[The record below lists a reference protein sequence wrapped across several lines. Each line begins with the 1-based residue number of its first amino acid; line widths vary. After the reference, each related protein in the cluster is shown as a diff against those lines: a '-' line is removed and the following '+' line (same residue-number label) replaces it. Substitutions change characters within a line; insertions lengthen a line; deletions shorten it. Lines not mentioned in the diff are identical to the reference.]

1 MVEMPTGTGKT
12 VCFAELLRGV
22 VASGKRGLVI
32 AHRGELLKQA
42 ANKLADV
49 GVRAAIEQADQ
60 RAGRAPVVVASVQSL
75 RGARLEKL
83 DPDEFGAVIVDECH
97 HSTAAGYRAILER
110 FARVNVAGFTA
121 TGDRA
126 DGVGL
131 GAIYSS
137 VAYRYALR
145 DAIRDQWLVPIR
157 ARRIVVAD
165 LDLSHVRSHHGDL
178 DTRELSAVM
187 LREKAL
193 HGMVAPLLEQ
203 AGSRRTIVF
212 SVDVAHAHAGA
223 DMLNRYKPGCA
234 RAIDGDADN
243 DEREEVLAAFARG
256 EFQFLINCALFT
268 EGFDE
273 PSIACVAFWRPTCS
287 RVLHCQMLGRG
298 TRLLGRSYD
307 ESIANGKRDMLA
319 LDFVGNVGRHRLVG
333 PADVLAGAPIPD
345 DLRQEVERELERGE
359 LQLEDVLAHAEQQ
372 IENKREKMRLLTLA
386 HYRATEI
393 DPFIGPQL
401 PPSIPDGAWS
411 LQPATDVQLRALVNA
426 GLVKLPPGLTRG
438 EASRYITAI
447 AERKKHGLCSI
458 KQARRLRSL
467 GLNTEGMTALRAA
480 ALFARL
486 RFAKS
491 PGPWVFIREPEY
503 VGRKR

>member
-1 MVEMPTGTGKT
+1 MAELPTGTGKT
-12 VCFAELLRGV
+12 VCIAELLRVV

-49 GVRAAIEQADQ
+49 GVRSAIEQADQ

-97 HSTAAGYRAILER
+97 HSTAAGYRQILER
-110 FARVNVAGFTA
+110 FARVPTAGFTA

-131 GAIYSS
+131 GAIYGS
-137 VAYRYALR
+137 VAYRMALR
-145 DAIRDQWLVPIR
+145 TAIRDQWLVPIR

-165 LDLSHVRSHHGDL
+165 LDLSQVKAHHGDL

-187 LREKAL
+187 QREKAL

-203 AGSRRTIVF
+203 AGVRRTIVF
-212 SVDVAHAHAGA
+212 AVDVAHAHAGA
-223 DMLNRYKPGCA
+223 EMLNRYRPGCA
-234 RAIDGDADN
+234 RAIDGSADD
-243 DEREEVLAAFARG
+243 DERSTTLAAFARG

-298 TRLLGRSYD
+298 TRLLGATFD

-319 LDFVGNVGRHRLVG
+319 LDFVGNVGRHRLAG

-345 DLRQEVERELERGE
+345 EMREEVERELERGE
-359 LQLEDVLAHAEQQ
+359 LQLEEILAHAEQQ
-372 IENKREKMRLLTLA
+372 LEVKREKMRLLTLA
-386 HYRATEI
+386 HYKAHEI
-393 DPFIGPQL
+393 DPFLGPQL
-401 PPSIPDGAWS
+401 PPDPDGAWAKA
-411 LQPATDVQLRALVNA
+411 PATEVQLRALVNA
-426 GLVKLPPGLTRG
+426 GLAKLPPGLTRG
-438 EASRYITAI
+438 EASRYISAI
-447 AERKKHGLCSI
+447 AERRKRGLCHV
-458 KQARRLRSL
+458 KQAKRLTSL
-467 GLNTEGMTALRAA
+467 GLDTSNMTALRAGQ
-480 ALFARL
+480 LFAQL
-486 RFAKS
+486 RRRGW
-491 PGPWVFIREPEY
+491 GPWAVRDEPEY
-503 VGRKR
+503 VKGRRK